1 MYVDAADK
9 TANQAVSLS
18 PIAKSENAKKQ
29 ETLKQKQEACQEKAV
44 ELKLQN
50 NQHNEENKERRIKLQ
65 QEEEARYEKQLE
77 NLMEMLPHTEP
88 QYVVHEPTNRIM
100 INLVDKN
107 TQEVLKQIPPKKK
120 LDLLAKSK
128 EIAGAMMDK
137 RL

>member
-9 TANQAVSLS
+9 AAHQAVSLS

-50 NQHNEENKERRIKLQ
+50 NQHNEENKKRRIQLQ

>member
-1 MYVDAADK
+1 MYVDATDK

-50 NQHNEENKERRIKLQ
+50 NQHNEENKERRIQLQ

-88 QYVVHEPTNRIM
+88 KYVVHEPTNRIM

>member
-29 ETLKQKQEACQEKAV
+29 ETLKQKLEACQEKAV

-50 NQHNEENKERRIKLQ
+50 NQHNEENKERRIQLQ

-88 QYVVHEPTNRIM
+88 KYVVHEPTNRIM

-107 TQEVLKQIPPKKK
+107 TQEVLKQIPPEKK